1 MGSRAVHATFP
12 ELATHRIVMKH
23 PLAALAIALAL
34 PWTAHADLAFN
45 ASAVSDYRY
54 RGISQTRLR
63 PALQAGVDYSHD
75 SGFYAGAWA
84 STLRWVRDGG
94 GDGRV
99 ELDLYTGL
107 KGTWGD
113 GWGYD
118 LGVLR
123 YQYPRNHLPVNANT
137 TELYAALSQGPFMLK
152 YSRSTTPL
160 FGTAGSRGSGY
171 LDAGASLE
179 WEGIT
184 IAPHIG
190 RQIVARNGAL
200 SYTDYSLTLSK
211 TVQGV
216 VLSAAWVGTSTR
228 TYRGPEQQNLGKS
241 GLVIGA
247 RLNF

>member
-1 MGSRAVHATFP
+1 
-12 ELATHRIVMKH
+12 MKQ

-63 PALQAGVDYSHD
+63 PALQAGVDYSHG

-84 STLRWVRDGG
+84 STLRWVRDSG
-94 GDGRV
+94 GDGHL
-99 ELDLYTGL
+99 ELDLYTGF
-107 KGTWGD
+107 KGTWDD

-123 YQYPRNHLPVNANT
+123 YQYPRNNLPVSANT
-137 TELYAALSQGPFMLK
+137 TELYAALSQGPFTLK
-152 YSRSTTPL
+152 YSHSTTPL
-160 FGTAGSRGSGY
+160 FGAADSRGSGY
-171 LDAGASLE
+171 LDASASFE

-190 RQIVARNGAL
+190 RQTVARNGAL
-200 SYTDYSLTLSK
+200 SYTDYALALSK
-211 TVQGV
+211 NVQGV

-228 TYRGPEQQNLGKS
+228 AYLGPTQQNLGRS
-241 GLVIGA
+241 GLVVGA
-247 RLNF
+247 KLNF